1 MSKRE
6 DNLESAL
13 LWLIEAVSSYDT
25 TISLGADDL
34 LGDYE
39 DWKKQAD
46 LDYAGIIKAKEKA
59 ISVMSGE
66 DY

>member
-1 MSKRE
+1 MSNRE

-13 LWLIEAVSSYDT
+13 LSLIEAISSYDT
-25 TISLGADDL
+25 TISLGADEL

-39 DWKKQAD
+39 GWKNQAD
-46 LDYAGIIKAKEKA
+46 VDYAGVIEAKEKA
-59 ISVMSGE
+59 IRVMSGE